1 MKKIF
6 SVLMFIMVLSFIL
19 MTGCTAKVNKGEY
32 LRKVLSNLEQIRS
45 ATYYSTVSAYSPG
58 DTSAHT
64 VQHSYF
70 KEYINLSDTSVG
82 ASFVKLMQSDTTM
95 MAYCYDG
102 RIRAWVNRDEKSYV
116 TDDFQNNPWPFRV
129 VMAPFMTRAK
139 SIIQYALETK
149 DSVMIDMQDFG
160 DSIMFNIT
168 IYDHAVEF
176 VGKLPVYET
185 PLGSMTGDLSRY
197 EIWVD
202 RSDDL
207 PYRIFREMPNNSS
220 AEVISNVNLNTIRIE
235 DFNAS
240 DYFPAGYTHNSQNK
254 KTTDAS
260 ELIGKA
266 APDWILTDTDG
277 KSVALSDLNSKVL
290 MIQFT
295 SVNCG
300 HCKESIPFLKELA
313 AEYNNNN
320 FDFVSI
326 EGFTRNS
333 TVLKKY
339 KDKND
344 FSYKFLMSTDNV
356 TNSYKI
362 KAIPVFLILDAER
375 VVRKVITGYETVTTD
390 KKIRDAINDLM

>member
-1 MKKIF
+1 
-6 SVLMFIMVLSFIL
+6 
-19 MTGCTAKVNKGEY
+19 MTGCTAKVNKDEY

-58 DTSAHT
+58 DTSAYA

-82 ASFVKLMQSDTTM
+82 ASFVKLMPSDTTM
-95 MAYCYDG
+95 MEYCYDG
-102 RIRAWVNRDEKSYV
+102 KIRAWVNRDEKSYV
-116 TDDFQNNPWPFRV
+116 TDNFQNNPWPFRV
-129 VMAPFMTRAK
+129 VMAPFLTRAK

-160 DSIMFNIT
+160 DSILFNIT

-185 PLGSMTGDLSRY
+185 PAGSMTGDLSRY

-207 PYRIFREMPNNSS
+207 PYRIVREMPHNSS
-220 AEVISNVNLNTIRIE
+220 NEVVSNVKLNNIRIE

-240 DYFPAGYTHNSQNK
+240 DYFPAGYTHSTQNRK
-254 KTTDAS
+254 AASVS
-260 ELIGKA
+260 ELLGKA
-266 APDWILTDTDG
+266 APGWTLNDSGNRPIALTDF
-277 KSVALSDLNSKVL
+277 NNKVM

-300 HCKESIPFLKELA
+300 PCKASILFMKQLA
-313 AEYNNNN
+313 AEYKNSD
-320 FDFVSI
+320 FDFISI
-326 EGFTRNS
+326 ESYTRNPE
-333 TVLKKY
+333 VLKKY
-339 KDKND
+339 RDRND
-344 FSYKFLMSTDNV
+344 FSYKFVMSTDSITKRYN
-356 TNSYKI
+356 I
-362 KAIPVFLILDAER
+362 KSTPVFFILDEDR
-375 VVRKVITGYETVTTD
+375 VIRKVITGYESGTTD
-390 KKIRDAINDLM
+390 KAIREAINELI